1 MSLKK
6 NNHIREDRICSL
18 SSPSSLVQVI
28 TFSPEIIY
36 SENNENMFIVCHKL
50 KQIWKQWNKIKKQVS
65 FMLLY
70 LTLSVMTY
78 FDIFRQIYIIR
89 FEVFTVIRYGNCK
102 IRHSDFKRKLITSN
116 VLFLPCL
123 IVKS

>member
-1 MSLKK
+1 
-6 NNHIREDRICSL
+6 
-18 SSPSSLVQVI
+18 
-28 TFSPEIIY
+28 
-36 SENNENMFIVCHKL
+36 
-50 KQIWKQWNKIKKQVS
+50 
-65 FMLLY
+65 MLLY

-123 IVKS
+123 IVKSWNVRRAADGCLMSDITLWKVKLLFTT